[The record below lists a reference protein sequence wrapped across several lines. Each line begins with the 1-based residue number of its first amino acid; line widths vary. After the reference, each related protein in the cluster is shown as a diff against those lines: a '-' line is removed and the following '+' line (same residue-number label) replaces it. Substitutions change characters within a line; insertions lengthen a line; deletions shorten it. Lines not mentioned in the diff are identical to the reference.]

1 MARAANSA
9 ERNRG
14 ERGKRGV
21 EEEDEC
27 ESFTCWSLA
36 VIWMSRQ
43 RKPFSEQPR
52 ESFCT
57 VLIFEGVDIS
67 NFMIE

>member
-1 MARAANSA
+1 MAGAANSA

-27 ESFTCWSLA
+27 ESFTC
-36 VIWMSRQ
+36 
-43 RKPFSEQPR
+43 
-52 ESFCT
+52 
-57 VLIFEGVDIS
+57 
-67 NFMIE
+67 